1 MKFSHSIDKSVQKE
15 FKILQLI
22 EKSFVTEFDSRR
34 KISLK
39 WRKYSIADPSESFF
53 CERASIVILKSILT
67 INCGIKYHSTF
78 ESEVLQGLEVK

>member
-22 EKSFVTEFDSRR
+22 EKSFVTEFESIR

-39 WRKYSIADPSESFF
+39 WLKYSIADPSESFF
-53 CERASIVILKSILT
+53 LE
-67 INCGIKYHSTF
+67 ST
-78 ESEVLQGLEVK
+78 SEVISK